1 MNEKV
6 QKKLVFVGID
16 TDINMD
22 EAHLIGDS
30 LGKLNLPYNFIIV
43 PSSVHL
49 MSKEEVTKLIIE
61 LVNIAVST
69 VQDTSNNDI
78 NVTKKA

>member
-1 MNEKV
+1 MNEKT

-16 TDINMD
+16 TDITMA
-22 EAHLIGDS
+22 EAQIVADS

-49 MSKEEVTKLIIE
+49 MTKEEVTKLIID
-61 LVNIAVST
+61 LVNIAVT
-69 VQDTSNNDI
+69 AVQETSNNDV
-78 NVTKKA
+78 NVIKKA